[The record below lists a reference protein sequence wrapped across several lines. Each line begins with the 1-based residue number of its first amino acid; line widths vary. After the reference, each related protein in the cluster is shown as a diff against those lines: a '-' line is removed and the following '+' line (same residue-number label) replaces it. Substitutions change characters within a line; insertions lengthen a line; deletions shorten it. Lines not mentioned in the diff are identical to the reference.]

1 MKKGEKLVE
10 LRLKVVSAATVK
22 GATAA
27 QLGTRSPLAKPKA
40 AFAINASVRA
50 KASPVFAPPHQKH
63 PTL

>member
-22 GATAA
+22 GATTA
-27 QLGTRSPLAKPKA
+27 QLGTRSPLAKPGTTS
-40 AFAINASVRA
+40 AINASVRA
-50 KASPVFAPPHQKH
+50 EVFPVFAPHHQKH